1 MSTRRQTR
9 RQKRVGRLSGDADIS
24 SHLMF
29 ESHDDSQNDTE
40 QTVNDQSVEVTHE
53 SRVNTPAPK
62 RAANEMGDVEFS
74 ASKRVASRQNTP
86 SRAATSAANET
97 PAPPV
102 RSNSP
107 TKYPMN
113 DNNLVRWEAVA
124 EKLIMAGPRVA
135 DNVPST
141 STSSNSETSTETNK
155 AAEISTDDLCD
166 EMLRRLSAL
175 NKRSESEKR
184 QAAKERGALA
194 MTTICDL
201 MAALRHDKKA
211 QQYLNDVSSGRIND
225 EQAETSTSANQAQK
239 STSQTACRVLDP
251 SQLILGSISPT
262 NVSLRRNLSQ
272 VSSNTTKTMT
282 QSSEASDEKSLEQNN
297 LEEGERGRKRKR
309 SNTPPVMLR
318 LPRQPE
324 SGVSRRDREHNDRV
338 VKQLAAEV
346 EEIEQSRRRR
356 RSSSGETRRHHR
368 RNDSNEGDD
377 KIVIPKFDGKDWPAF
392 KSVFESVAA
401 HKKWKP
407 SFKAL
412 QLKCSITG
420 AARAALNV
428 IDSTD
433 WSYEKLVD
441 HLELRHGRSR
451 TKIELMGDLDK
462 LARKPT
468 QSLTSWRDEVIN
480 VANCGKVTEKQYREL
495 THYTFLRGL
504 GTFPQMQ
511 NWVSERDTEETL
523 NSCYEIATRYEREVG
538 TPAVIATRPV
548 RVATV
553 TAPES
558 TSTSEIE
565 SVGVNALVENVP
577 TAASGSMNP
586 TLEKMIKTNQETTD
600 LIEKLQKELEQVKKR
615 NNFKWRGGR
624 GGRGRGRSSFAFGQK
639 YSRNEY
645 KPTQKELDRTGGAP
659 NQPKGA
665 AAPDKSE

>member
-468 QSLTSWRDEVIN
+468 QSLTAWRDEVIN

-645 KPTQKELDRTGGAP
+645 KPTPKELDRTGGAP